1 VIANLRG
8 PLLASSTGLVSRV
21 YGDLRGAMTQ
31 PAASRN
37 IFDGA
42 GAAVRDALL
51 SGRQDTDSS
60 GFHEEAVEHMDVL
73 EALYTTR
80 AMRRVKDTPIPEQV
94 QALILDA
101 AVRAPSGGNAQNW
114 RFLLVDDREVNARVA
129 AIYRE
134 CITQLWDHF
143 YKDRIEA
150 SRAAPEDPDNAQFLR
165 IVRSADYAADH
176 FADYPLLLFGFV
188 QHDPTGGSIFP
199 AIWSAMLAARSEGVG
214 STLTT
219 ALAFRTKEVLRILGV
234 PEDHGWLMAA
244 CATFGYPTGRWAVAP
259 RRPVEKV
266 AFRNRWEEPLGWEV
280 GGPL

>member
-1 VIANLRG
+1 
-8 PLLASSTGLVSRV
+8 
-21 YGDLRGAMTQ
+21 
-31 PAASRN
+31 
-37 IFDGA
+37 
-42 GAAVRDALL
+42 
-51 SGRQDTDSS
+51 
-60 GFHEEAVEHMDVL
+60 MDVL

-80 AMRRVKDTPIPEQV
+80 AMRRVADTPIPGHI

-101 AVRAPSGGNAQNW
+101 AVRAPTGGNAQNW
-114 RFLLVDDREVNARVA
+114 RFLLVDDSMVSVRLA

-143 YKDRIEA
+143 YRDRIQAA
-150 SRAAPEDPDNAQFLR
+150 STAADDPENAQFLR

-199 AIWSAMLAARSEGVG
+199 AVWSAMLAARSKGVG

-219 ALAFRTKEVLRILGV
+219 ALGFRTKEVLAILGV
-234 PEDHGWLMAA
+234 PEKEGWLMAC

-259 RRPVEKV
+259 RRPVEEV
-266 AFRNRWEEPLGWEV
+266 AFRNRWGEPIGLDV
-280 GGPL
+280 GGPLWKPSSTADP

>member
-1 VIANLRG
+1 
-8 PLLASSTGLVSRV
+8 
-21 YGDLRGAMTQ
+21 
-31 PAASRN
+31 
-37 IFDGA
+37 
-42 GAAVRDALL
+42 
-51 SGRQDTDSS
+51 
-60 GFHEEAVEHMDVL
+60 MDVL

-80 AMRRVKDTPIPEQV
+80 AMRRVKDTPIPNHI

-114 RFLLVDDREVNARVA
+114 RFLLVDDEEIKPRLG

-134 CITQLWDHF
+134 CITRLWDHF

-150 SRAAPEDPDNAQFLR
+150 ASSAPDDPDNAQFLR

-176 FADYPLLLFGFV
+176 FADYPLLLFGFA
-188 QHDPTGGSIFP
+188 QYDPTGGSIFP

-219 ALAFRTKEVLRILGV
+219 ALRFRTKEVLPILGV
-234 PEDHGWLMAA
+234 PEDQGWQMAG

-259 RRPVEKV
+259 RRPVEEV
-266 AFRNRWEEPLGWEV
+266 AFRNRWDGPLGWEV
-280 GGPL
+280 GGPVWKPSRGRIDAPVNMPRKELR